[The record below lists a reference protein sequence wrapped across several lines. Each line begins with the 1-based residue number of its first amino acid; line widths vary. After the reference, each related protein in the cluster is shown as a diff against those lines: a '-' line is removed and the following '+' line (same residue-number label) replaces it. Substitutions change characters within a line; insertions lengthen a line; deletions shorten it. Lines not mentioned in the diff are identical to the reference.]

1 MEENDEEACSVCTHT
16 CRHRCSDCC
25 MTVVLWC
32 WWCCMGQ
39 CWAESAT
46 VHPAL
51 CVSGQPPC
59 VCVCVAMVVCGGVAC
74 VSSSL
79 LEDPRISSGATL
91 VVGSCLPVDILQQRR
106 ISDTDAVT
114 FVQRIILVN
123 N

>member
-1 MEENDEEACSVCTHT
+1 MEENDEEAYSVRTHT
-16 CRHRCSDCC
+16 CGHRCSDCC

-59 VCVCVAMVVCGGVAC
+59 VCECVLRWWCAVAWPVCHLHCWKI
-74 VSSSL
+74 L
-79 LEDPRISSGATL
+79 
-91 VVGSCLPVDILQQRR
+91 GS
-106 ISDTDAVT
+106 
-114 FVQRIILVN
+114 VQVQLWW
-123 N
+123 